1 MQVFTKNAAGPVG
14 QGLAWIVCLP
24 LALWFSSCASTSL
37 PSLPSRTEKEHPI
50 YVVMAEKAPFYL
62 KRPSKGGSSNKTY
75 PYLYLPKGTTVSMLK
90 NGDPFSNVSLV
101 NGMGGW
107 VPILNLAPQMA
118 TDGEAQTAVTP
129 VPAAGVQRPPA
140 TKAGGGFN
148 PDNAVSLPSYD

>member
-1 MQVFTKNAAGPVG
+1 
-14 QGLAWIVCLP
+14 
-24 LALWFSSCASTSL
+24 
-37 PSLPSRTEKEHPI
+37 
-50 YVVMAEKAPFYL
+50 MAEKAPFYL